1 MHAGREIVE
10 TCNCREVTALH
21 WNGWGSGWWLMM
33 LFMVLVWIAVI
44 GGTVWLV
51 VYLTRRAGTGS
62 SMGSAESALDVLN
75 KRYARG
81 EIDKED
87 YERIK
92 RDLIES

>member
-1 MHAGREIVE
+1 
-10 TCNCREVTALH
+10 
-21 WNGWGSGWWLMM
+21 MM